1 LTFDRNAM
9 FFNVSLGAAA
19 NVEDTQELPSGR

>member
-9 FFNVSLGAAA
+9 FFHVSEAAAA